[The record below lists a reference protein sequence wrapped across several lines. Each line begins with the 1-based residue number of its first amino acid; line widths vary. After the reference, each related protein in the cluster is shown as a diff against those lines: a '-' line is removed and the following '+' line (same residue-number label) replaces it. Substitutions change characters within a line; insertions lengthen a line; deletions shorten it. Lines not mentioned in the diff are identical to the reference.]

1 MKEPDQH
8 LDKLLTSPNFV
19 QDPYPVYRE
28 LHATAPVYWC
38 EPWGAWLLTGYDD
51 VMTTSQSPDVFANQG
66 RMEALLR
73 HLPTETWDELA
84 PLREHFSSGLM
95 HSDPPDHTRLRLL
108 VSKAF
113 SPRVIEAMRTRIQGV
128 VDSLLDSVQAVSKM
142 DVISDL
148 AFPLPA
154 TVISELLGIPVE
166 DREQFS
172 YWAKA
177 ITSIQGTGQAKA
189 DVALRAQ
196 ENLLEVRQYFSE
208 IFAQRRREPQDDLIS
223 ALVRAEE
230 QGDKLNEAE
239 LVSTCTTLLLA
250 GHETTTCLIAN
261 GILTLLKLPD
271 QLDELR
277 SNPSLLPSAIDEV
290 LRYETPLQRVHKLV
304 AKEAQIRGTKIK
316 KGQMVLQMLGAANRD
331 PAYFPDPDRFDIRRN
346 GTRNFAFGHGIHFCL
361 GALLARLEGEIAI
374 RTVIERLPKLRL
386 DTKTVS
392 WAAGTYFRIP
402 VSAPVFF

>member
-1 MKEPDQH
+1 MKESSAH
-8 LDKLLTSPNFV
+8 LDELLTSPDFV
-19 QDPYPVYRE
+19 QDPYPVYQV

-51 VMTTSQSPDVFANQG
+51 VMTTSQSPDIFANQG

-73 HLPTETWDELA
+73 HLPKEIWDELA
-84 PLREHFSSGLM
+84 PLRQHFSSGLM

-108 VSKAF
+108 VTKAF

-128 VDSLLDSVQAVSKM
+128 VDNLLDSVQPNSKM

-177 ITSIQGTGQAKA
+177 ITSIQGTGQANP
-189 DVALRAQ
+189 DIALRAQ
-196 ENLLEVRQYFSE
+196 DNLLEVREYFSE
-208 IFAQRRREPQDDLIS
+208 IFSQRRREPGDDLIS
-223 ALVRAEE
+223 ALVTAEE

-271 QLDELR
+271 QLQDLR
-277 SNPSLLPSAIDEV
+277 SNPSLLPSAIDEIN
-290 LRYETPLQRVHKLV
+290 RYETPLQRGFKLV
-304 AKEAQIRGTKIK
+304 AKETRIRGTKIK
-316 KGQMVLQMLGAANRD
+316 QGQIVLQMLGAANRD
-331 PAYFPDPDRFDIRRN
+331 PTYFPNPDRFDIRRT
-346 GTRNFAFGHGIHFCL
+346 GERNIAFGHGIHFCL
-361 GALLARLEGEIAI
+361 GAPLARLEGEIAI
-374 RTVIERLPKLRL
+374 RTVFQRLPKLRL

-392 WAAGTYFRIP
+392 WAEGTYFRIP
-402 VSAPVFF
+402 VSVPVFF

>member
-1 MKEPDQH
+1 MKETGAH
-8 LDKLLTSPNFV
+8 LDELLTSPDFV
-19 QDPYPVYRE
+19 QDPYPVYRA
-28 LHATAPVYWC
+28 LHAAAPVYWC

-51 VMTTSQSPDVFANQG
+51 VMTTYQSPDVFANQG

-73 HLPTETWDELA
+73 HLPTKTWDELA
-84 PLREHFSSGLM
+84 PLRQHFSSGLI
-95 HSDPPDHTRLRLL
+95 HTDPPDHTRLRLL
-108 VSKAF
+108 VTKAF
-113 SPRVIEAMRTRIQGV
+113 SPRVIETMRTRIQGV
-128 VDSLLDSVQAVSKM
+128 VDSLLDSVQLNAKM

-166 DREQFS
+166 DREQFR

-177 ITSIQGTGQAKA
+177 ITGFQGTGQAKA

-223 ALVRAEE
+223 ALVTAEE

-290 LRYETPLQRVHKLV
+290 LRYETPLQRGFKLV
-304 AKEAQIRGTKIK
+304 AKEAQIRGRKIK

-361 GALLARLEGEIAI
+361 GAPLARLEGEIAI

>member
-8 LDKLLTSPNFV
+8 LDKLLTSADFV

-51 VMTTSQSPDVFANQG
+51 VMTTSQSPDRFANEG

-73 HLPTETWDELA
+73 HLPTETWNELA
-84 PLREHFSSGLM
+84 PLRKHFSSGLM

-128 VDSLLDSVQAVSKM
+128 VDSLLDAVQPNNKM

-154 TVISELLGIPVE
+154 IVISELLGIPVE

-196 ENLLEVRQYFSE
+196 ENLLEVRQYFRE

-223 ALVRAEE
+223 ALVTAEE

-261 GILTLLKLPD
+261 GILTLLNLPVPRH
-271 QLDELR
+271 ELR
-277 SNPSLLPSAIDEV
+277 ENPSLMPSAIDEM
-290 LRYETPLQRVHKLV
+290 LRYETPLQRGFKLV
-304 AKEAQIRGTKIK
+304 AKDVEIQGETIN
-316 KGQMVLQMLGAANRD
+316 KGKVVLQMLGAANRD
-331 PAYFPDPDRFDIRRN
+331 PAHFPDPDRFDIRRN
-346 GTRNFAFGHGIHFCL
+346 GARNFAFGHGIHFCL
-361 GALLARLEGEIAI
+361 GAPLARIEGEISI
-374 RTVIERLPKLRL
+374 RTVIERLPNLRL
-386 DTKTVS
+386 DTNSVE
-392 WAAGTYFRIP
+392 WAEGTIFRIP
-402 VSAPVFF
+402 MELAVSF